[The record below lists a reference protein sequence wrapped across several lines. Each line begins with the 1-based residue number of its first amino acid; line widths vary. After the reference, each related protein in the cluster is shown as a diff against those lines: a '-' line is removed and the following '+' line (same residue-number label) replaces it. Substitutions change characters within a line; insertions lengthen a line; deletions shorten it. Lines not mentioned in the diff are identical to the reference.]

1 MRGRRNFFGEIRF
14 IPINESSDASHAY
27 AEQTLKPPEKC
38 EDVSVSGGIP
48 EDHKPDLCHDMKHRC
63 QIGTAFMVCS
73 RAPGERSG
81 NAKF

>member
-38 EDVSVSGGIP
+38 EDVSVSAVFQKITN
-48 EDHKPDLCHDMKHRC
+48 
-63 QIGTAFMVCS
+63 QICATT
-73 RAPGERSG
+73 
-81 NAKF
+81 